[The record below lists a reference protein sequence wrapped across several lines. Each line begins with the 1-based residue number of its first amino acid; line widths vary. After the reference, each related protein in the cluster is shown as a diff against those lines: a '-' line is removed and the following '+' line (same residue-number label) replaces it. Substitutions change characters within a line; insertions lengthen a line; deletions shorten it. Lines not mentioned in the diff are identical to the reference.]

1 MIASGLR
8 QRFLKRYFARRTS
21 SELRPP
27 AGRTGLPWRFSAQ
40 LGVVIVQLEVTPVV
54 GGTEECTDGNKHPLQ
69 SITFGRQI
77 EARAGFHQFQIV
89 IYMADVTS
97 GLTVGQQLVQIAVVV
112 LGVFRTER
120 LHCQFLS
127 GVGNLRIPAQNL
139 QCADISCPASF
150 RYHPYASVGR
160 RSSACRR
167 D

>member
-8 QRFLKRYFARRTS
+8 QRFLKRYSARRTS

-27 AGRTGLPWRFSAQ
+27 VGRTGLPWRFSAQ

-54 GGTEECTDGNKHPLQ
+54 GGTEECTDGHKHPLQ

-97 GLTVGQQLVQIAVVV
+97 GLTIGQQLMQISVVMLDV
-112 LGVFRTER
+112 LRTEC
-120 LHCQFLS
+120 LHGRSLF
-127 GVGNLRIPAQNL
+127 GVGNCWMLARSLR
-139 QCADISCPASF
+139 CAGISCPVSF
-150 RYHPYASVGR
+150 RCRPYALIGR
-160 RSSACRR
+160 QSSACRR